1 MADDAAK
8 LPTASYFEAWKAN
21 DSDTMRSLLAE
32 QGVTFSRVP
41 SPSLRAHRTT

>member
-21 DSDTMRSLLAE
+21 DSDTMSSLLGASK
-32 QGVTFSRVP
+32 V
-41 SPSLRAHRTT
+41 SPSRGSPCPA